1 MFAFLGVFFSSLYTV
16 WISAFRRRLNM
27 TSMQLLFNQAPISAF
42 MLLYVIPFV
51 DTFPVWGDVSLNR
64 WVLIL
69 LVSAQSLPG
78 EGVLLTSH
86 PSLASLP
93 S

>member
-1 MFAFLGVFFSSLYTV
+1 
-16 WISAFRRRLNM
+16 M